1 MPPKKICSD
10 RPLKKNEIRDTLA
23 NCYKRGYSD
32 ALKIEKI
39 ASKQTTPFESVN
51 IDVGK
56 FLSKKPKKTASS
68 KFTYK
73 SSAKKQTNPYE
84 EPDIK
89 YESLLK
95 TSKKTASS
103 NFYTRKEPKKKSEEE
118 MNVLEKLQMMMNDTD
133 IGGDVLTNVNQQP
146 MDIITNLNQPEV
158 IITQAQPQSQK
169 SIKQYVDTEKAKGR
183 KNRVDIIAT
192 DLVPIVRPD
201 LGGGKKIKKLYNKAQ
216 MIQMLLDSG
225 LYERDG
231 ETIR

>member
-51 IDVGK
+51 IDVGT
-56 FLSKKPKKTASS
+56 FLSKKAKKTASS

-84 EPDIK
+84 QPDIK

-95 TSKKTASS
+95 KPKETASS
-103 NFYTRKEPKKKSEEE
+103 NFYTRKQPKKKEEV
-118 MNVLEKLQMMMNDTD
+118 MNVAEQLQMMANDTD
-133 IGGDVLTNVNQQP
+133 IGGDIIRNVNE
-146 MDIITNLNQPEV
+146 PEV
-158 IITQAQPQSQK
+158 VIPQVQPQEQK
-169 SIKQYVDTEKAKGR
+169 SIKDIMTRALAGRTSKSMIDVLISNAYFDVQDLTRNEKKKLKTAGMINLLKQRGYVD
-183 KNRVDIIAT
+183 
-192 DLVPIVRPD
+192 
-201 LGGGKKIKKLYNKAQ
+201 
-216 MIQMLLDSG
+216 
-225 LYERDG
+225 
-231 ETIR
+231 

>member
-23 NCYKRGYSD
+23 NCYKRGYND

-39 ASKQTTPFESVN
+39 NKKEITPLDSVN
-51 IDVGK
+51 IDVGS

-95 TSKKTASS
+95 KPKETASS
-103 NFYTRKEPKKKSEEE
+103 NFYIRKQPKRKEEA
-118 MNVLEKLQMMMNDTD
+118 MNVAEQLQMMVNDTD
-133 IGGDVLTNVNQQP
+133 IEGDIIRNVNE
-146 MDIITNLNQPEV
+146 PEV
-158 IITQAQPQSQK
+158 VIPQVQQQGQK
-169 SIKQYVDTEKAKGR
+169 SIKDIMARALAGRTSKSQIDVLISNAYFNVPDLTRNEKKKLKTAGMIDLLKQRGYVD
-183 KNRVDIIAT
+183 
-192 DLVPIVRPD
+192 
-201 LGGGKKIKKLYNKAQ
+201 
-216 MIQMLLDSG
+216 
-225 LYERDG
+225 
-231 ETIR
+231 

>member
-39 ASKQTTPFESVN
+39 TKKEITPLDSVN
-51 IDVGK
+51 IDVGS

-73 SSAKKQTNPYE
+73 SSAKKKTNPYE

-95 TSKKTASS
+95 KPKETASS
-103 NFYTRKEPKKKSEEE
+103 NFYTRKQPTKKTEEVI
-118 MNVLEKLQMMMNDTD
+118 NVAEQLQMMANDTD
-133 IGGDVLTNVNQQP
+133 IGGDIIRNVNE
-146 MDIITNLNQPEV
+146 PEV
-158 IITQAQPQSQK
+158 VIPQVQPQGQK
-169 SIKQYVDTEKAKGR
+169 SIK
-183 KNRVDIIAT
+183 DIIARALARRT
-192 DLVPIVRPD
+192 SKSQIDVLISNAYFNVPD
-201 LGGGKKIKKLYNKAQ
+201 LTRNEKKKLKTAG
-216 MIQMLLDSG
+216 MINLLKQRGYVD
-225 LYERDG
+225 
-231 ETIR
+231 

>member
-23 NCYKRGYSD
+23 NCYKRGYND
-32 ALKIEKI
+32 ALKIQKI
-39 ASKQTTPFESVN
+39 SKKETTPFESVN
-51 IDVGK
+51 IDVGT

-68 KFTYK
+68 KFSYK

-84 EPDIK
+84 QPDIK

-95 TSKKTASS
+95 KPKETASS
-103 NFYTRKEPKKKSEEE
+103 NFYTRKQPKKKSEEV
-118 MNVLEKLQMMMNDTD
+118 MNVAEQLQMMANDTD
-133 IGGDVLTNVNQQP
+133 IGGDIVRNVNE
-146 MDIITNLNQPEV
+146 PEV
-158 IITQAQPQSQK
+158 VIQQVQPQERK
-169 SIKQYVDTEKAKGR
+169 SIKEYVDTEKAKGR
-183 KNRVDIIAT
+183 KNRIDIIAT

-216 MIQMLLDSG
+216 MIQILLDSG

>member
-23 NCYKRGYSD
+23 NCYKRGYND

-39 ASKQTTPFESVN
+39 NKKEITPLDSVN
-51 IDVGK
+51 IDVGS

-95 TSKKTASS
+95 KPKETASS
-103 NFYTRKEPKKKSEEE
+103 NFYIRKQPKRKEEA
-118 MNVLEKLQMMMNDTD
+118 MNVAEQLQMMVNDTD
-133 IGGDVLTNVNQQP
+133 IEGDIIRNVNE
-146 MDIITNLNQPEV
+146 PEV
-158 IITQAQPQSQK
+158 IIPQVQQQGQK
-169 SIKQYVDTEKAKGR
+169 SIKDIMARALAGR
-183 KNRVDIIAT
+183 TSKSQIDILISNAFF
-192 DLVPIVRPD
+192 DVPD
-201 LGGGKKIKKLYNKAQ
+201 LTRNEKKKLKTAG
-216 MIQMLLDSG
+216 MIDLLKQRG
-225 LYERDG
+225 YVE
-231 ETIR
+231 

>member
-23 NCYKRGYSD
+23 NCYKRGYND

-39 ASKQTTPFESVN
+39 NKKEITPLDSVN
-51 IDVGK
+51 IDVGS

-95 TSKKTASS
+95 KPKETASS
-103 NFYTRKEPKKKSEEE
+103 NFYIRKQPKRKEEA
-118 MNVLEKLQMMMNDTD
+118 MNVAEQLQMMVNDTD
-133 IGGDVLTNVNQQP
+133 IERDIIRNVNE
-146 MDIITNLNQPEV
+146 PEV
-158 IITQAQPQSQK
+158 IIPQVQQQGQK
-169 SIKQYVDTEKAKGR
+169 SIKDIMARALAGR
-183 KNRVDIIAT
+183 TSKSQIDILISNAFF
-192 DLVPIVRPD
+192 DVPD
-201 LGGGKKIKKLYNKAQ
+201 LTRNEKKKLKTAG
-216 MIQMLLDSG
+216 MIDLLKQRG
-225 LYERDG
+225 YVE
-231 ETIR
+231 

>member
-39 ASKQTTPFESVN
+39 AKKEITPLDSVN
-51 IDVGK
+51 IDVGT

-84 EPDIK
+84 ESDIK

-95 TSKKTASS
+95 KPKETASS
-103 NFYTRKEPKKKSEEE
+103 YFYTRKQPTKKTEEV
-118 MNVLEKLQMMMNDTD
+118 MNVAEQLQMLANDTDTD
-133 IGGDVLTNVNQQP
+133 IGGDIIRNVNE
-146 MDIITNLNQPEV
+146 PEV
-158 IITQAQPQSQK
+158 VIPQVQPQGQK
-169 SIKQYVDTEKAKGR
+169 SIK
-183 KNRVDIIAT
+183 DIIARALAGRT
-192 DLVPIVRPD
+192 SKSQIDVLISNSYFNVPD
-201 LGGGKKIKKLYNKAQ
+201 LTRNEKKKLKTAG
-216 MIQMLLDSG
+216 MINLLKQRGYVD
-225 LYERDG
+225 
-231 ETIR
+231 